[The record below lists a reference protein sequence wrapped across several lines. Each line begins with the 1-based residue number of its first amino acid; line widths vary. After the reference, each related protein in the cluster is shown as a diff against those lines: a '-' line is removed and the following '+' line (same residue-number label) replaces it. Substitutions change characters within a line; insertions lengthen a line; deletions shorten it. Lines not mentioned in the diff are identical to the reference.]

1 MEYSYVVTGPE
12 GDVVLQASESCRYP
26 RITEL
31 SLMAAG
37 YTIRLDGKKIGKKA
51 GRDLLGGME

>member
-1 MEYSYVVTGPE
+1 MEYSYIVTGPE
-12 GDVVLQASESCRYP
+12 GNVVLQASENCRYP

-37 YTIRLDGKKIGKKA
+37 YTIRLDGKRITKRLCRQEA
-51 GRDLLGGME
+51 GFH

>member
-12 GDVVLQASESCRYP
+12 GDVVLQASASCRYP

-37 YTIRLDGKKIGKKA
+37 YTIRLYGKKITRKELRG
-51 GRDLLGGME
+51 